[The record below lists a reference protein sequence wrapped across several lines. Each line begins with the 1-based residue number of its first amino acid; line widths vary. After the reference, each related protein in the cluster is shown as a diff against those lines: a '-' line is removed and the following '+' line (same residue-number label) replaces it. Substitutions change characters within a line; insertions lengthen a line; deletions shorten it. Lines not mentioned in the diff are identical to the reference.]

1 MTSPWYNPTLV
12 SPNTRALADG
22 INNELK
28 KIKAAFDQLPAP
40 GSVGTG
46 TSATYVHFAYADSI
60 DGTRNFTTGAP
71 GNRRYIGVQA
81 NVTSATPS
89 EFPADYAWSLLTSG
103 VTSGE
108 PDEDLLADINEAV
121 INSAAA
127 VTAAA
132 TAQATADG
140 KVTTFFQ
147 NDAPVAEGV
156 GDLWI
161 DTNDGNKLYRWSGSA
176 WVAVQDA
183 GIGQAITA
191 AATAEAI
198 ADSKIVSFYQNEPPT
213 AGAVGDLWIDTND
226 NNKLYRWSGSAWV
239 AARDAGIAA
248 AQASAAQALTNAANA
263 ISAAAT
269 AQGTADGKVVT
280 FYQPGAPG
288 AQAVGD
294 LWIDTDDGNKL
305 YRWSGSAWN
314 VVQDASI
321 GAAIAA
327 ASTAQS
333 TADGKIVT
341 FYQTSAPTA
350 AAIGDLWIDTDDNNR
365 LYRWSGSA
373 WVNARDASI
382 AIAQAQANDA
392 NAAAFAANTAIS
404 IITADGFLSRDE
416 KPEIRKQRDDIIAEY
431 PIIRARAVSLSVSVT
446 NYDSAYNTFNISHPA
461 WDLSGATDSPIN
473 RNDFNFL
480 FNDYYAKRQTVLDG
494 IALEA
499 SKRASSVPLGN
510 TNRVPFSRFEGDRGW
525 AAGGAP
531 SGGQPFRITFED
543 QEYIVAQPVFS
554 AAGQAH
560 VLYTN
565 PGFPVVPNERLS
577 VSAFAQAFGISS
589 GPNPTTWVFYIEY
602 RDATNTNLGFTGIGS
617 GSGFLSQQLSGFSTV
632 PATARRA
639 VLVLYALSSG
649 AGTVSMAL
657 REPMVTSAA
666 ADQTVYPP
674 YTPGPNAVDGALPN
688 NLITIDG
695 GGVLSGIGTAG
706 IKVDNALVPLGN
718 ANRVPFTRLEG
729 GRGWATAGNFN
740 PTPFLIVSGG
750 RYFICAEP
758 TFTLADQNVYLFSAP
773 RFQVIPGERLS
784 VSARVQAFALSGGLN
799 PNYWALYIEYY
810 PALVGGTQTGSTLL
824 GQGTTAISEGVLHAE
839 FSTVPAGSQVA
850 QLVLRY
856 EADGAGPVRLAI
868 LEPMVASATADQT
881 VHPPYAPGPNADD
894 GADVTALAQ
903 RSIKPQFPS
912 IEVKQGE
919 AGSAGNGNR
928 TVTHKA
934 FRAAGTV
941 ELTGGTWS
949 IVSEDLGAGDAAVNS
964 STGTVTLSGIV
975 QSGKYA
981 LLYVHTDGLSNL
993 DEFNVTYVPTP
1004 PSGVVSA
1011 KVARTATNNGT
1022 DNNNLWQN
1030 ILTLSVPG
1038 CPAGRVNFGGIQ
1050 QFSFLAPQSTSA
1062 GDADFEARLQM
1073 DGVTLTS
1080 VLSQNVVTGGIMS
1093 PTDFTELF
1101 NGSYPVSAGTRTFTI
1116 DLRRTS
1122 GSARIL
1128 STATAL
1134 EATVIAS

>member
-1 MTSPWYNPTLV
+1 MRSSNVFGKTGSAALYEKALGSEYDVVRRVHNSIDNVDIVAQYISVLLETGDIIITGENLTGPLRYAADNFVIVESRVNEVDADISAIQATVVAEQSSRINADTLLAQNITDLVGQINTANGTINAVSLRVTATEAAATALTSRVNVTESSIATLSSRTTQAETNITAAASAASAASV
-12 SPNTRALADG
+12 SAATANALAGTKNKTFLQPEPPTASAVGDLWFDSNNSFIVHRWNGTVWEIVRDSG
-22 INNELK
+22 IQVALDNL
-28 KIKAAFDQLPAP
+28 
-40 GSVGTG
+40 GSGGGTG
-46 TSATYVHFAYADSI
+46 
-60 DGTRNFTTGAP
+60 G
-71 GNRRYIGVQA
+71 GVSTFYQA
-81 NVTSATPS
+81 NAPTATAIGDIWVDS
-89 EFPADYAWSLLTSG
+89 DDSNKLYRWNGLAWEQIRDSG
-103 VTSGE
+103 IT
-108 PDEDLLADINEAV
+108 LAQTQAAQAL
-121 INSAAA
+121 SAAA
-127 VTAAA
+127 SAITSAAN
-132 TAQATADG
+132 AQATADG
-140 KVTTFFQ
+140 KVTTYFQ
-147 NDAPVAEGV
+147 NDTPTAEAV
-156 GDLWI
+156 GDLWS
-161 DTNDGNKLYRWSGSA
+161 DTNDGNRLYRWSGSQ
-176 WVAVQDA
+176 WVEIRDQ
-183 GIGQAITA
+183 GIAQAITA

-226 NNKLYRWSGSAWV
+226 NNKLYRWSGLAWV

-248 AQASAAQALTNAANA
+248 AQAAAAQALTDAANA

-280 FYQPGAPG
+280 FFQPSSPV

-321 GAAIAA
+321 GAAITA

-480 FNDYYAKRQTVLDG
+480 FNDYYTKRQTVLDG

-525 AAGGAP
+525 VAGGAP
-531 SGGQPFRITFED
+531 SGGQPFRVTFED

-602 RDATNTNLGFTGIGS
+602 RDATNTNLGFTAIGN

-639 VLVLYALSSG
+639 VIVLLAISSG
-649 AGTVSMAL
+649 AGTVQMAL

-666 ADQTVYPP
+666 ADQTVHPP

-695 GGVLSGIGTAG
+695 GGIINGIGTVG
-706 IKVDNALVPLGN
+706 IPVNNALVPLGSN
-718 ANRVPFTRLEG
+718 AVVNSDFTRGKFGWRWRGGGFEADWGVNRPGTPNWFGQRNVMWAYIPGTLAVGDVADLSPDTLWGGGSIANAPLFAMPVVEGDRVAATVLAAPHRCTFQFFILFFNGAGTLISAPSTSGGTPGGAANGDPANFTRLIEIADAPANTRWAIPMMRMVGTGEG
-729 GRGWATAGNFN
+729 L
-740 PTPFLIVSGG
+740 PFIFLHRADALQDCGG
-750 RYFICAEP
+750 
-758 TFTLADQNVYLFSAP
+758 
-773 RFQVIPGERLS
+773 
-784 VSARVQAFALSGGLN
+784 
-799 PNYWALYIEYY
+799 
-810 PALVGGTQTGSTLL
+810 
-824 GQGTTAISEGVLHAE
+824 
-839 FSTVPAGSQVA
+839 
-850 QLVLRY
+850 
-856 EADGAGPVRLAI
+856 
-868 LEPMVASATADQT
+868 
-881 VHPPYAPGPNADD
+881 ADD
-894 GADVTALAQ
+894 RTAL
-903 RSIKPQFPS
+903 F
-912 IEVKQGE
+912 
-919 AGSAGNGNR
+919 
-928 TVTHKA
+928 
-934 FRAAGTV
+934 
-941 ELTGGTWS
+941 TGP
-949 IVSEDLGAGDAAVNS
+949 L
-964 STGTVTLSGIV
+964 
-975 QSGKYA
+975 
-981 LLYVHTDGLSNL
+981 
-993 DEFNVTYVPTP
+993 
-1004 PSGVVSA
+1004 
-1011 KVARTATNNGT
+1011 
-1022 DNNNLWQN
+1022 
-1030 ILTLSVPG
+1030 
-1038 CPAGRVNFGGIQ
+1038 
-1050 QFSFLAPQSTSA
+1050 
-1062 GDADFEARLQM
+1062 
-1073 DGVTLTS
+1073 
-1080 VLSQNVVTGGIMS
+1080 
-1093 PTDFTELF
+1093 
-1101 NGSYPVSAGTRTFTI
+1101 
-1116 DLRRTS
+1116 
-1122 GSARIL
+1122 
-1128 STATAL
+1128 
-1134 EATVIAS
+1134 